1 MKIDEVGEVSL
12 GGSEVNLNAASAVVD
27 RYA

>member
-12 GGSEVNLNAASAVVD
+12 GGREVNLNAAIAVVD

>member
-12 GGSEVNLNAASAVVD
+12 GGREVNLNAASVVVD